1 MKRQWVSIAVW
12 IVWTLSLTTIANARL
27 IGHWKFDGDLK
38 DSVGTNDGTANGD
51 VFAGTD
57 NGFLGGA
64 AEFDGSGDSV
74 VIPTPALSGTT
85 WSLTWWSF
93 SPADST
99 NTGYM
104 VASGDPSGFEA
115 IFFRR
120 YGPDVYAGGVTQD
133 TNVTPRI
140 SLGEP
145 SPYPRGIWHHHA
157 VLHDGA
163 TSTAYWYIDGSLWVD
178 TNPDDTDKTT
188 FTSFDDVIYVGN
200 RKSGGRDFEGK
211 IDDLR
216 MYDSVLPAEEIERIM
231 EGITGGYP
239 FASGPNPPD
248 GTLHEDTWI
257 NLSWRPGDYAV
268 SHNVYLGDNF
278 DDVNEGTGDTFRINQ
293 TAAFYVAG
301 FAGYAYPDGLVPGT
315 MYYWRIDE
323 VNDADPN
330 SPWKGPIWSFSIPPN
345 TAYDP
350 VPTDGTEFVDL
361 DSELTWTPGF
371 GAILHTIYLG
381 DNFDDVSTAEGGAS
395 QGSATYKPA
404 SLEREKVYYW
414 RVDEYDGV
422 DTYRGDI
429 WAFTTPGAAGDPQP
443 ANGAVGV
450 QYTQTLSWTPAENAS
465 SHDVYFGTDK
475 EAVKNATTDSPEYKG
490 NEPLGSESYDP
501 GPLEWLTNY
510 YWRVDA
516 VYDTGTVKG
525 LVWSFTVADFLLVED
540 FEGYTDDDAA
550 GQAIWQSWIDGF
562 GVDDNGAQVGYLLP
576 PYCEQTIV
584 HGGSQSMPLLYN
596 NTNGVTNS
604 EVVLTLTSQRDWIAE
619 NVEQLSL
626 WFRGRS
632 ANAPEPL
639 YVAIA
644 NSAGSSAVAAYDDA
658 NAARAGVWTQWTIP
672 LQTFTD
678 QGVDLAN
685 VDRLAI
691 GLGAKAGTTGAG
703 GTGTMYID
711 DIRLYRS
718 SQ

>member
-672 LQTFTD
+672 
-678 QGVDLAN
+678 
-685 VDRLAI
+685 
-691 GLGAKAGTTGAG
+691 
-703 GTGTMYID
+703 
-711 DIRLYRS
+711 
-718 SQ
+718 